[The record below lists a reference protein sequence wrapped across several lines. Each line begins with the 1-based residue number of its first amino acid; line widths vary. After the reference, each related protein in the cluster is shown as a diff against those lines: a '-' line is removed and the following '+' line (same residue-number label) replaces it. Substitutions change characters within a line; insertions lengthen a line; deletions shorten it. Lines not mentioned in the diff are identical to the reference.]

1 MITGVEIALADG
13 LDSDTWIDEHREAI
27 GESLT
32 IQDADDAAAPFRDF
46 ITAISG
52 ALTLMSVIAVFVGG
66 FLVFLTFSVAVA
78 ERTPTYGI
86 LRALGAQP
94 AQVRRVVLTEAA
106 VLGLVA
112 SLVGLIIG
120 RLIAGVSLGVVESL
134 LDLDLQPLGL
144 PPGPALVGVVVG
156 VSVSVAAAWLPGRR
170 ASALGPVD
178 AMREGAAGIE
188 PRGQWRPRVGLLV
201 LGIAVGFSGTS
212 VPVRGLAAVLVL
224 LASVLLVPFALQPVA
239 RVVGGPISHLARGT
253 GSIAV
258 LHLVKERSRSAY
270 TLALVMV
277 VLAMLMTVAG
287 ASAAMSRTLTN
298 VIERQ
303 TGGSLQVIA
312 PGAFEPDV
320 GGRLAAIEGVRAVT
334 PVQFG
339 QTDRL
344 IDDGSARVG
353 VTIIDPATYFD
364 VAGFAWVDGDD
375 DSAAAALSAGGAVL
389 VPDATSAG
397 AGVDRGDVVQLRT
410 SEGVAEFTVAGTYAV
425 VGPGFGVVAGN
436 PDAAR
441 FGAGRPNAFL
451 VDAVDGVDEGTL
463 VYAVA
468 TELGG
473 EYDLVIDTP
482 DSTKDFAFS
491 QLRGFFSLAY
501 VILIAAAVAGLLGL
515 ANTLAVSVLARTHEI
530 GVLRSAGTLRSQIRQ
545 MVLVEAITLALVA
558 FVLAVPLG
566 LLLTVGTSATV
577 RGAVGASV
585 QLTVPW
591 GFLVPLLVVTLVVA
605 ALAALIPARR
615 AARLEPV
622 AALRFD

>member
-1 MITGVEIALADG
+1 M
-13 LDSDTWIDEHREAI
+13 
-27 GESLT
+27 
-32 IQDADDAAAPFRDF
+32 
-46 ITAISG
+46 
-52 ALTLMSVIAVFVGG
+52 
-66 FLVFLTFSVAVA
+66 
-78 ERTPTYGI
+78 
-86 LRALGAQP
+86 
-94 AQVRRVVLTEAA
+94 
-106 VLGLVA
+106 
-112 SLVGLIIG
+112 
-120 RLIAGVSLGVVESL
+120 
-134 LDLDLQPLGL
+134 
-144 PPGPALVGVVVG
+144 
-156 VSVSVAAAWLPGRR
+156 
-170 ASALGPVD
+170 
-178 AMREGAAGIE
+178 
-188 PRGQWRPRVGLLV
+188 
-201 LGIAVGFSGTS
+201 
-212 VPVRGLAAVLVL
+212 
-224 LASVLLVPFALQPVA
+224 
-239 RVVGGPISHLARGT
+239 
-253 GSIAV
+253 
-258 LHLVKERSRSAY
+258 
-270 TLALVMV
+270 
-277 VLAMLMTVAG
+277 
-287 ASAAMSRTLTN
+287 
-298 VIERQ
+298 
-303 TGGSLQVIA
+303 
-312 PGAFEPDV
+312 
-320 GGRLAAIEGVRAVT
+320 
-334 PVQFG
+334 
-339 QTDRL
+339 
-344 IDDGSARVG
+344 
-353 VTIIDPATYFD
+353 
-364 VAGFAWVDGDD
+364 
-375 DSAAAALSAGGAVL
+375 
-389 VPDATSAG
+389 
-397 AGVDRGDVVQLRT
+397 DRGDVVQLRT

-441 FGAGRPNAFL
+441 FGAGRPNAYL
-451 VDAVDGVDEGTL
+451 VDAADGVDEGTL

>member
-1 MITGVEIALADG
+1 M
-13 LDSDTWIDEHREAI
+13 
-27 GESLT
+27 
-32 IQDADDAAAPFRDF
+32 
-46 ITAISG
+46 
-52 ALTLMSVIAVFVGG
+52 
-66 FLVFLTFSVAVA
+66 
-78 ERTPTYGI
+78 
-86 LRALGAQP
+86 
-94 AQVRRVVLTEAA
+94 
-106 VLGLVA
+106 
-112 SLVGLIIG
+112 
-120 RLIAGVSLGVVESL
+120 
-134 LDLDLQPLGL
+134 
-144 PPGPALVGVVVG
+144 
-156 VSVSVAAAWLPGRR
+156 
-170 ASALGPVD
+170 
-178 AMREGAAGIE
+178 
-188 PRGQWRPRVGLLV
+188 
-201 LGIAVGFSGTS
+201 
-212 VPVRGLAAVLVL
+212 
-224 LASVLLVPFALQPVA
+224 
-239 RVVGGPISHLARGT
+239 
-253 GSIAV
+253 
-258 LHLVKERSRSAY
+258 KERSRSAY

-277 VLAMLMTVAG
+277 VLAMLITVAG
-287 ASAAMSRTLTN
+287 ANAAMSRTLTN

-320 GGRLAAIEGVRAVT
+320 GGRLAAIDGVRAVT

-375 DSAAAALSAGGAVL
+375 ELG
-389 VPDATSAG
+389 
-397 AGVDRGDVVQLRT
+397 RRR
-410 SEGVAEFTVAGTYAV
+410 AE
-425 VGPGFGVVAGN
+425 
-436 PDAAR
+436 R
-441 FGAGRPNAFL
+441 RWGRPRPGRHVSGGGRGPRRRRPA
-451 VDAVDGVDEGTL
+451 AHERGRGGVHRRGHLRGGRPRVRRRGRQPGRGPVRGGTPQRL
-463 VYAVA
+463 PRRRGGRRRRGHARRTRSA

-473 EYDLVIDTP
+473 EYDLIIDTP
-482 DSTKDFAFS
+482 DSTKDFAFG

-566 LLLTVGTSATV
+566 LLLTLGTSATV

-585 QLTVPW
+585 ELTVPW

-615 AARLEPV
+615 AAGSSRSRRSASTDGQATDAPTLSMRRASPKRT
-622 AALRFD
+622 AASRRSSPASGSTTWRVRASTTSA